1 MIRIK
6 ESELR
11 ELIKKHLKEEL
22 NEAYMY
28 DCWNKL
34 SIYSIT
40 EGLTITYSINK
51 ILGILNRKYNFE
63 SMNAKLTYF
72 DDNRSPKINGAPFKN
87 NSKTTRDD
95 DNWYKISIYFKFGVK
110 DNSKIVYDIIHTCDA
125 CGWFLSDVTYYHR
138 NGFVQNIDV
147 KNENTVDFNDDKL
160 KNTPVNIIFRAKFNA
175 EYKPKSVPAFLYHVC
190 PTRVVDKIL
199 RQGLKP
205 MNKNR
210 IASHPKRVYLFVDYN
225 SDWEDEIAS
234 NFRISG
240 DDEPYSYLKI
250 DTRKINPKI
259 KFFYD
264 SNVMGGNPA
273 IYTYEPIPPTAIRLI
288 NSQDS

>member
-1 MIRIK
+1 MKVIK

-11 ELIKKHLKEEL
+11 EMIRERIREEL
-22 NEAYMY
+22 NKPHMY
-28 DCWNKL
+28 EFWNKL
-34 SIYSIT
+34 NKFYVT
-40 EGLTITYSINK
+40 EGLTTTYDSTKTLK
-51 ILGILNRKYNFE
+51 ILQNKYDFKALGVMIDHLNDNR
-63 SMNAKLTYF
+63 AKL
-72 DDNRSPKINGAPFKN
+72 DQIKN
-87 NSKTTRDD
+87 PKTTRDS
-95 DNWYKISIYFKFGVK
+95 NAWYHIGLYFKFGIK
-110 DNSKIVYDIIHTCDA
+110 DNVNIVDDIIHTCDA

-147 KNENTVDFNDDKL
+147 KNEKTVNFKDEQL
-160 KNTPVNIIFRAKFNA
+160 KNTPVKIMFRAKFNA

-225 SDWEDEIAS
+225 SDWEEEIAS

-240 DDEPYSYLKI
+240 NDEPYSYLKI

-288 NSQDS
+288 NSQES